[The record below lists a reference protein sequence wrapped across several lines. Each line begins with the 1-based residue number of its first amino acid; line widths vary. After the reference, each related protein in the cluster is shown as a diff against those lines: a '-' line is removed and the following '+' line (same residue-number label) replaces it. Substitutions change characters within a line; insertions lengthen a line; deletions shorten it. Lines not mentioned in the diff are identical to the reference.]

1 MNQRRSFL
9 KTSAVLASAL
19 GVPAFSRAAKA
30 AGTPTLALPPERTL
44 RLYNTHTG
52 ETLRSVFWAE
62 GQFIPEALT
71 DINKLLRD
79 HRNNSI
85 AAIDPQLL
93 LLLDK
98 VSAKFGAQNVLHVI
112 SGYRSPESNRL
123 LAEQSGGVARHSMH
137 IEGKAID
144 IRMPGQD
151 LKSLHKAAL
160 AAQGGGVGYYPDSQ
174 FVHMDT
180 GRPRHW

>member
-9 KTSAVLASAL
+9 KSSVVLASAL
-19 GVPAFSRAAKA
+19 SVPALAKA
-30 AGTPTLALPPERTL
+30 ASTATAAPGERTL

-52 ETLRSVFWAE
+52 ESLKSVFWAE

-79 HRNNSI
+79 HRNNKV
-85 AAIDPQLL
+85 APIDPALL
-93 LLLDK
+93 VLLNE
-98 VSAKFGAQNVLHVI
+98 VSAKFSNNKVLHII
-112 SGYRSPESNRL
+112 SGYRSPESNQK
-123 LAEQSGGVARHSMH
+123 LAERSKGVAKHSMH
-137 IEGKAID
+137 LDGKAID

-151 LKSLHKAAL
+151 LRDIHKAAL
-160 AAQGGGVGYYPDSQ
+160 AARGGGVGYYADSQ

-180 GRPRHW
+180 GRVRSW